1 MEENWRTESRK
12 GSSQVPFL
20 ENSRAQ
26 PASVSSDPLLM
37 ALSILLS
44 GGGSVLML
52 AQISSSYSQ
61 KLEAVS
67 KNLFQEG
74 VLFCC

>member
-1 MEENWRTESRK
+1 MVENRRTESRK
-12 GSSQVPFL
+12 DLSQVPVL

-26 PASVSSDPLLM
+26 PASVSSDPLLV
-37 ALSILLS
+37 ALSVLLS

-67 KNLFQEG
+67 KN
-74 VLFCC
+74 